1 MSLITLKLCLQKI
14 DSIPNNVKEL
24 YKTNWELSQKIIL
37 DMAADRAAFIDQSQS
52 LNIHIE
58 QPTIGKISSVH
69 FYGWKKV
76 SYL

>member
-1 MSLITLKLCLQKI
+1 M
-14 DSIPNNVKEL
+14 

-37 DMAADRAAFIDQSQS
+37 DMAADRAAYIDQSQS

-58 QPTIGKISSVH
+58 QPSIGKISSVH

-76 SYL
+76 SFSYDCYYECFIHHVYIRV

>member
-1 MSLITLKLCLQKI
+1 MFLLTQKI
-14 DSIPNNVKEL
+14 ENIPDNIKEL

-37 DMAADRAAFIDQSQS
+37 DMAADRAAYIDQSQS

-58 QPTIGKISSVH
+58 QPSISKISSVH

-76 SYL
+76 S

>member
-1 MSLITLKLCLQKI
+1 M
-14 DSIPNNVKEL
+14 
-24 YKTNWELSQKIIL
+24 SQKIIL
-37 DMAADRAAFIDQSQS
+37 DMAADRAAYIDQSQS

-76 SYL
+76 SNSI

>member
-1 MSLITLKLCLQKI
+1 
-14 DSIPNNVKEL
+14 
-24 YKTNWELSQKIIL
+24 
-37 DMAADRAAFIDQSQS
+37 MAADRAAYIDQSQS

-76 SYL
+76 SFFYRLFKLTFSSTNFY

>member
-1 MSLITLKLCLQKI
+1 M
-14 DSIPNNVKEL
+14 

-37 DMAADRAAFIDQSQS
+37 DMATDRAAYIDQSQS

-58 QPTIGKISSVH
+58 QPTISKISSVH

-76 SYL
+76 SEIIFNYTKKIKLFLFFLRV

>member
-1 MSLITLKLCLQKI
+1 
-14 DSIPNNVKEL
+14 L

-58 QPTIGKISSVH
+58 QPKISKISSAH
-69 FYGWKKV
+69 FYGWEKV
-76 SYL
+76 SQIS

>member
-1 MSLITLKLCLQKI
+1 MILCIQKI
-14 DSIPNNVKEL
+14 ESIPNHIKEL

-37 DMAADRAAFIDQSQS
+37 EMAADRAAYIDQSQS

-76 SYL
+76 SNYL

>member
-1 MSLITLKLCLQKI
+1 M
-14 DSIPNNVKEL
+14 

-37 DMAADRAAFIDQSQS
+37 DMAADRAAYIDQSQS

-58 QPTIGKISSVH
+58 QPSIGKISSVH

-76 SYL
+76 TIQLWKFSQFFLTNYC